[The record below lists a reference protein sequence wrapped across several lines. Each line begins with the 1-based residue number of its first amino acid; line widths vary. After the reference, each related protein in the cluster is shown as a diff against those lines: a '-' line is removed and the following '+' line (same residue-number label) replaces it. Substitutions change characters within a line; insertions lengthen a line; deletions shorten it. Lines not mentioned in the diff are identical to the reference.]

1 MFHVGKLYLIDTY
14 ITFHLL
20 IKMII
25 LGSCNTRALFV
36 LFTEETIAS
45 NREVISFLVPSS
57 TMHYGSQSA
66 FWFLLKL
73 NLLSKTRYKRKPAL
87 LASYK
92 EHPVATNEV
101 SNSVCSNRKILI
113 L

>member
-1 MFHVGKLYLIDTY
+1 
-14 ITFHLL
+14 
-20 IKMII
+20 MII

-92 EHPVATNEV
+92 EHPVATIELC
-101 SNSVCSNRKILI
+101 NSVRSNRKILI